1 MSLVNFDGVTCIIKS
16 EPFITSSYDV
26 LHSIPSGN
34 TTFGKNLHLFSLFIM
49 SLSSSENDQILTL
62 LPYFAKCI
70 AKATPQLPLPI
81 ISIFFIFINKC

>member
-1 MSLVNFDGVTCIIKS
+1 MFLVNFDGVTCIIKS

-49 SLSSSENDQILTL
+49 YLSSSENDQILTCDDRGRAHGTYGL
-62 LPYFAKCI
+62 LP
-70 AKATPQLPLPI
+70 QRGGRL
-81 ISIFFIFINKC
+81 